1 MADERSGIEKIADI
15 IKDIKTC
22 MLTTATDDGR
32 LVSRP
37 MAVQQVRFDGDLWF
51 AADDDSDKVAQ
62 IRHGAAVNAAFAD
75 RDAWVSLAGV
85 AQVVHDPDKA
95 EELWNP
101 ALGAWFPDGPRTP
114 GLALIKVQA
123 QSAEYWDTPGSKVTT
138 LIALAT
144 SKVKGQRPD
153 VGGNETVQMRTASA
167 QDADVPGSGATTG
180 G

>member
-1 MADERSGIEKIADI
+1 MADERSGVEKVADI

-22 MLTTATDDGR
+22 MLTTVADDGR

-51 AADDDSDKVAQ
+51 ASDGDSPKVHEIQ
-62 IRHGAAVNAAFAD
+62 HGAHVNAAFAS
-75 RDAWVSLAGV
+75 RDTWLSLAGT
-85 AQVVHDPDKA
+85 AEVVQDRAKA

-101 ALGAWFPDGPRTP
+101 ALQAWFPDGPGTP
-114 GLALIKVQA
+114 GLALIRVHA
-123 QSAEYWDTPGSKVTT
+123 ESAEYWDTPGGAVTN

-153 VGGNETVQMRTASA
+153 VGENETVELG
-167 QDADVPGSGATTG
+167 PGAPPTP
-180 G
+180 